1 MEIWKSIK
9 GYEGLYEISNTGKIR
24 IVSSGVIKK
33 CSTLPNGYLRVGLT
47 KDRKVKYF
55 YPHRL
60 VAQAFIPNVANKP
73 CVNHKDCNKN
83 NNCVNNLE
91 WVTYKENNDYN
102 NGLLRRKISSII
114 YFVKKDYPSKK
125 ELIKLLENAKIEIN
139 KL

>member
-1 MEIWKSIK
+1 MEIWKDIK
-9 GYEGLYEISNTGKIR
+9 GYEGIYEISSTGKIR

-33 CSTLPNGYLRVGLT
+33 CSTLPSGYLRVGLT
-47 KDRKVKYF
+47 KDKKVKYF

-60 VAQAFIPNVANKP
+60 VAQAFIPNVENKP
-73 CVNHKDCNKN
+73 CVNHKDCNKE

-91 WVTYKENNDYN
+91 WVTYKENNDYD